1 MDDSVWRRGIF
12 WLLAGLLI
20 LAAGWATMRWL
31 NPVAPVLGE
40 AEVSSLKAEYQQ
52 LRDRTDSV
60 SGSWLRT
67 LNTRVKDVQGD
78 LIWNPTLQKGMMR
91 FINLPKPGG
100 KQRYQLW
107 IHDSH
112 APDGKP
118 VLGAVLASGSGNQE
132 LFVAVAAEKPVL
144 EPFKFV
150 LTLGE
155 PDVAE
160 ADGQIMLMVQP

>member
-1 MDDSVWRRGIF
+1 MDGSVWRRGAG
-12 WLLAGLLI
+12 WLLAMLVALSI
-20 LAAGWATMRWL
+20 VWVAMRWL
-31 NPVAPVLGE
+31 NPAAPVLGE

-67 LNTRVKDVQGD
+67 LNSRVKDVQGD
-78 LIWNPTLQKGMMR
+78 LIWNPTVQKGMMR
-91 FINLPKPGG
+91 FINLPAPGNKLG
-100 KQRYQLW
+100 YQLW
-107 IHDSH
+107 IHDSR
-112 APDGKP
+112 ASDGEP
-118 VLGAVLASGSGNQE
+118 VLGAVLESGSGKQE
-132 LFVAVAAEKPVL
+132 LFVAIAAEKPVL

-155 PDVAE
+155 SGAAE

>member
-1 MDDSVWRRGIF
+1 MDDSVWRRGLI
-12 WLLAGLLI
+12 WVLAVLLI
-20 LAAGWATMRWL
+20 LTVAWFAMRWL
-31 NPVAPVLGE
+31 NPDAPVLGE
-40 AEVSSLKAEYQQ
+40 AEASSLKAEYQQ
-52 LRDRTDSV
+52 LRNRTDSV

-78 LIWNPTLQKGMMR
+78 LIWNPTVQKGMMR

-107 IHDSH
+107 IHDSR

-118 VLGAVLASGSGNQE
+118 LLGAVLASGSGKQE
-132 LFVAVAAEKPVL
+132 LFVALAADKPVL

-155 PDVAE
+155 PGATEAE
-160 ADGQIMLMVQP
+160 SQIMLMVQP